1 MSSPMM
7 RALAAAAMLA
17 MAQAQG
23 VILAAQGPN
32 GPASPG
38 LLVDANKADANIIN
52 QKEIVDNV
60 VNECGRT
67 ILAGNIDIGET
78 TEAQLGNN
86 TVTKVTKGSNVD
98 VTIAQVSPDGAGPY
112 SCDLDLTS
120 NANGATGQTKLQVQE
135 AGAQSGQI
143 KLKVTMPD
151 DLACVGASTGDVCTV
166 RCFNDNAKGPF
177 GGCFA
182 VQQTDT
188 KPKQNTPA
196 NIPTAQTLDGIL
208 KQVQQNI
215 VDLPAA
221 VKSNQEAKTQDDQGV
236 TAIKELL
243 GNNATQQAAG
253 PAGSGANTGNNNNNN
268 GNNNG
273 NNNNNNNG
281 NANAGNGNGRQKGKG
296 NRNGNNNA
304 NNGGAAAGGNNAN
317 AGNNNANAG
326 NNNANAGNTNANT
339 GNNGGNGRTRGKNNN
354 GGANTDAQNGG
365 NNGNA
370 NANTGNN
377 GGNGRTRGKNNNGG
391 ANTNAQNGGN
401 NGNANPNANANAN
414 GNNNALPLATVGKGN
429 GNRQNQQNG
438 NNNKRD
444 ETPDAVLRTRWA
456 RRNLRRRAA

>member
-23 VILAAQGPN
+23 VILAAQGAN

-38 LLVDANKADANIIN
+38 LLVDPNKNDANIIN
-52 QKEIVDNV
+52 QKEIATNV

-98 VTIAQVSPDGAGPY
+98 VTIAQVSADGAGPY

-135 AGAQSGQI
+135 EGAQSGQI

-166 RCFNDNAKGPF
+166 RCFNANAKGPF

-182 VQQTDT
+182 VQQTDIT
-188 KPKQNTPA
+188 PKQNTPG
-196 NIPTAQTLDGIL
+196 NIPTAQTLNGVL
-208 KQVQQNI
+208 KQVQQNV

-243 GNNATQQAAG
+243 GNNATQEAAG

-268 GNNNG
+268 NNNG
-273 NNNNNNNG
+273 NNNNNNNNNNNG
-281 NANAGNGNGRQKGKG
+281 NANT
-296 NRNGNNNA
+296 GNNNA
-304 NNGGAAAGGNNAN
+304 NT
-317 AGNNNANAG
+317 
-326 NNNANAGNTNANT
+326 GNTNANT
-339 GNNGGNGRTRGKNNN
+339 GNNNANTGNNN
-354 GGANTDAQNGG
+354 ANTGNTNANTG
-365 NNGNA
+365 NN

-401 NGNANPNANANAN
+401 AQTAGNTNGNGNANANAN

-429 GNRQNQQNG
+429 GNRQNQQNS
-438 NNNKRD
+438 NNNKRA
-444 ETPDAVLRTRWA
+444 DAPEAMLRTRWA
-456 RRNLRRRAA
+456 RRNLRRRAD

>member
-1 MSSPMM
+1 
-7 RALAAAAMLA
+7 MLA

-98 VTIAQVSPDGAGPY
+98 VTIAQVSADGAGPY

-196 NIPTAQTLDGIL
+196 NIPTAQTLDGVL

-243 GNNATQQAAG
+243 GNNATQEAAG

-268 GNNNG
+268 NNNG
-273 NNNNNNNG
+273 NNNNG

-304 NNGGAAAGGNNAN
+304 NNGGAAAGGNAN
-317 AGNNNANAG
+317 AGNNNANTGNNNNNNNNANTG
-326 NNNANAGNTNANT
+326 NNNANTGNNNANTGNTNANTGNTNANT
-339 GNNGGNGRTRGKNNN
+339 GNN
-354 GGANTDAQNGG
+354 
-365 NNGNA
+365 NA
-370 NANTGNN
+370 NAGNN

-401 NGNANPNANANAN
+401 AQTVGNNGNGNANANAN

-438 NNNKRD
+438 NNNKRV

-456 RRNLRRRAA
+456 RRNLRRRAD

>member
-1 MSSPMM
+1 M

-98 VTIAQVSPDGAGPY
+98 VTIAQVSADGAGPY

-196 NIPTAQTLDGIL
+196 NIPTAQTLDGVL

-253 PAGSGANTGNNNNNN
+253 PAGSGANTGNN
-268 GNNNG
+268 
-273 NNNNNNNG
+273 
-281 NANAGNGNGRQKGKG
+281 ANAGN
-296 NRNGNNNA
+296 
-304 NNGGAAAGGNNAN
+304 NNAN

-339 GNNGGNGRTRGKNNN
+339 GNT
-354 GGANTDAQNGG
+354 
-365 NNGNA
+365 

-401 NGNANPNANANAN
+401 NGNANANANAN

>member
-98 VTIAQVSPDGAGPY
+98 VTIAQVSADGAGPY

-196 NIPTAQTLDGIL
+196 NIPTAQTLDGVL

-253 PAGSGANTGNNNNNN
+253 PAGSGANTGNNN
-268 GNNNG
+268 G
-273 NNNNNNNG
+273 NNNNNNG

-326 NNNANAGNTNANT
+326 NTNANTGNTNANT
-339 GNNGGNGRTRGKNNN
+339 GNN
-354 GGANTDAQNGG
+354 
-365 NNGNA
+365 

-401 NGNANPNANANAN
+401 NGNGNANANANAN

-456 RRNLRRRAA
+456 RRNLRRRAD

>member
-38 LLVDANKADANIIN
+38 LLVDPNKNDANIIN
-52 QKEIVDNV
+52 QKEIVTNV

-98 VTIAQVSPDGAGPY
+98 VTIAQVSADGAGPY

-182 VQQTDT
+182 VQQTDIT
-188 KPKQNTPA
+188 PKQNTPG
-196 NIPTAQTLDGIL
+196 NIPTAQTLDGVL
-208 KQVQQNI
+208 KQIQQNV

-221 VKSNQEAKTQDDQGV
+221 VKSNQEAKTQDDQG
-236 TAIKELL
+236 
-243 GNNATQQAAG
+243 
-253 PAGSGANTGNNNNNN
+253 
-268 GNNNG
+268 
-273 NNNNNNNG
+273 
-281 NANAGNGNGRQKGKG
+281 
-296 NRNGNNNA
+296 
-304 NNGGAAAGGNNAN
+304 
-317 AGNNNANAG
+317 
-326 NNNANAGNTNANT
+326 
-339 GNNGGNGRTRGKNNN
+339 NNN
-354 GGANTDAQNGG
+354 GGANTSAQNGG
-365 NNGNA
+365 NAQTAGNNNGNGNA
-370 NANTGNN
+370 NAN
-377 GGNGRTRGKNNNGG
+377 
-391 ANTNAQNGGN
+391 
-401 NGNANPNANANAN
+401 ANAS

-438 NNNKRD
+438 NNNKRA
-444 ETPDAVLRTRWA
+444 EAPEAILRTRWA
-456 RRNLRRRAA
+456 RRNLRRRAD

>member
-98 VTIAQVSPDGAGPY
+98 VTIAQVSADGAGPY

-196 NIPTAQTLDGIL
+196 NIPTAQTLDGVL

-268 GNNNG
+268 GNNN
-273 NNNNNNNG
+273 NNNNNG

-326 NNNANAGNTNANT
+326 NNNANAGNNNANAGNTNANT
-339 GNNGGNGRTRGKNNN
+339 GNT
-354 GGANTDAQNGG
+354 
-365 NNGNA
+365 

-401 NGNANPNANANAN
+401 NGNANANANANAN
-414 GNNNALPLATVGKGN
+414 GNNALPLATVGKGN

>member
-98 VTIAQVSPDGAGPY
+98 VTIAQVSADGAGPY

-196 NIPTAQTLDGIL
+196 NIPTAQTLDGVL

-268 GNNNG
+268 GNNN
-273 NNNNNNNG
+273 NG

-326 NNNANAGNTNANT
+326 NNNANAGNNNANAGNTNANT
-339 GNNGGNGRTRGKNNN
+339 GNTN
-354 GGANTDAQNGG
+354 ANTG
-365 NNGNA
+365 NT

-401 NGNANPNANANAN
+401 NANANANAN

>member
-196 NIPTAQTLDGIL
+196 NIPTAQTLDGVL

-268 GNNNG
+268 NG
-273 NNNNNNNG
+273 NNNNG

-326 NNNANAGNTNANT
+326 NNNANAGNNNANAGNTNANT
-339 GNNGGNGRTRGKNNN
+339 GNT
-354 GGANTDAQNGG
+354 
-365 NNGNA
+365 

-401 NGNANPNANANAN
+401 NGNANANAN

>member
-196 NIPTAQTLDGIL
+196 NIPTAQTLDGVL

-268 GNNNG
+268 GNNN
-273 NNNNNNNG
+273 NNNG

-326 NNNANAGNTNANT
+326 NT
-339 GNNGGNGRTRGKNNN
+339 
-354 GGANTDAQNGG
+354 
-365 NNGNA
+365 

-401 NGNANPNANANAN
+401 NGNANANAN
-414 GNNNALPLATVGKGN
+414 GNNALPLATVGKGN

>member
-98 VTIAQVSPDGAGPY
+98 VTIAQVSADGAGPY

-196 NIPTAQTLDGIL
+196 NIPTAQTLDGVL

-268 GNNNG
+268 NG
-273 NNNNNNNG
+273 NNNNNNG

-317 AGNNNANAG
+317 AGNTNANT
-326 NNNANAGNTNANT
+326 GNTNANT
-339 GNNGGNGRTRGKNNN
+339 GNN
-354 GGANTDAQNGG
+354 
-365 NNGNA
+365 

-401 NGNANPNANANAN
+401 NGNGNANANANANAN

-456 RRNLRRRAA
+456 RRNLRRRAD

>member
-196 NIPTAQTLDGIL
+196 NIPTAQTLDGVL

-221 VKSNQEAKTQDDQGV
+221 VKSNQEAKTQDDQG
-236 TAIKELL
+236 
-243 GNNATQQAAG
+243 
-253 PAGSGANTGNNNNNN
+253 
-268 GNNNG
+268 
-273 NNNNNNNG
+273 
-281 NANAGNGNGRQKGKG
+281 
-296 NRNGNNNA
+296 
-304 NNGGAAAGGNNAN
+304 
-317 AGNNNANAG
+317 
-326 NNNANAGNTNANT
+326 
-339 GNNGGNGRTRGKNNN
+339 
-354 GGANTDAQNGG
+354 NGG

-370 NANTGNN
+370 NAN
-377 GGNGRTRGKNNNGG
+377 
-391 ANTNAQNGGN
+391 
-401 NGNANPNANANAN
+401 AN
-414 GNNNALPLATVGKGN
+414 GNSNALPLATVGKGN

-456 RRNLRRRAA
+456 RRNLRRRAD